1 MVDKKQLSRE
11 FILKNPNL
19 SATEALSQAKA
30 LGISIRKTD
39 FLKEY
44 REANNLPEPS
54 LAKREASIP
63 VKHRTVK
70 QKASIK
76 ARVRAVKV
84 KPTPKRKPRQLKLP
98 TKIPFEQTKFG
109 KIVRDLQK
117 VRNITEKKAIIHARK
132 LLKIDKADYNKINQ
146 KDVQILLAHTP

>member
-1 MVDKKQLSRE
+1 MVDREQLSKE

-19 SATEALSQAKA
+19 SANESYNQAKDLNIA
-30 LGISIRKTD
+30 IRKTNY
-39 FLKEY
+39 LKLV
-44 REANNLPEPS
+44 REARNIKEPS
-54 LAKREASIP
+54 IAKREASIP
-63 VKHRTVK
+63 VKHRTTK

-76 ARVRAVKV
+76 ARVRAIKV
-84 KPTPKRKPRQLKLP
+84 KPTPKRKTKQLKLP
-98 TKIPFEQTKFG
+98 KLDFEQTKFG

-132 LLKIDKADYNKINQ
+132 LLKIDKSDYNKINQ